1 MKTTIQCA
9 LLPLLLVGLCNC
21 ATAKTKSK
29 HSAIQYGTTQAP
41 TGKQVL
47 YGRFVVTAVN
57 GNRVVLRQLDAPEER
72 SNTRIVLAYPPGIL
86 IPQLGTVINRQ
97 YGGGFA
103 IDQIAPSNDGQT
115 SIYVTDMELQQN

>member
-1 MKTTIQCA
+1 
-9 LLPLLLVGLCNC
+9 
-21 ATAKTKSK
+21 
-29 HSAIQYGTTQAP
+29 
-41 TGKQVL
+41 
-47 YGRFVVTAVN
+47 VTAVN